1 MCLWWWLLLDTVRAV
16 PTKQNL
22 LSLLAKRQHL
32 FLTMGVPIKLKIK
45 YNEENE
51 VFGLEKS
58 SRANWMKLGM
68 NNEYVDRA

>member
-22 LSLLAKRQHL
+22 LSLLAKRKHL
-32 FLTMGVPIKLKIK
+32 FLTMGVSIKSKIK

>member
-1 MCLWWWLLLDTVRAV
+1 
-16 PTKQNL
+16 
-22 LSLLAKRQHL
+22 
-32 FLTMGVPIKLKIK
+32 MGVSIKSKIK